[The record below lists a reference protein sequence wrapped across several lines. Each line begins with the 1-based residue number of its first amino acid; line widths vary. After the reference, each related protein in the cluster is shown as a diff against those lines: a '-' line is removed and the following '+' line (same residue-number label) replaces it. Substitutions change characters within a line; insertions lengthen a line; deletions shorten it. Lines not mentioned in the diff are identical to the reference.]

1 MQTMELAT
9 FRGPPKPMTNFL
21 VGIPGPPGPAG
32 PPGGSVAI
40 EVPFGAASTASAA
53 QIPAGAII
61 SMVFVVVGTVFSGGS
76 GPTVTVTVNAVTVF
90 PSATA
95 DLTATGPYVEF
106 VGSAVAAASVVT
118 VTFGGTATAG
128 AGKVIVIYNPTVQS

>member
-21 VGIPGPPGPAG
+21 VGIPGPPGPPG

-40 EVPFGAASTASAA
+40 EVPFGPSSTSSGA

-61 SMVFVVVGTVFSGGS
+61 SMVFVVVGTAFSGGS
-76 GPTVTVTVNAVTVF
+76 GPTVTVTVNGVTVF
-90 PSATA
+90 PSMTA
-95 DLTATGPYVEF
+95 DLTTPGPYVEF
-106 VGSAVAAASVVT
+106 VGSAVAASSVVT
-118 VTFGGTATAG
+118 VTFGGSATAG
-128 AGKVIVIYNPTVQS
+128 AGTVIVLYNPTVQS